1 MTSEVIDLILNQK
14 KANLMDKNA
23 RKASKLR
30 HQPSNIVDDL
40 IGYLISFKDK
50 EKMSISKNNK
60 LALSMGI
67 LCFQGFGI
75 RIFAGVME
83 GAIVLWLMVLVML
96 LWRYVKRVPL
106 SYWGKMIGIIVLY
119 CAFSMIK
126 GVSIMPFLII
136 AWLSAAVV
144 LTPYY
149 LRQAD
154 FVHTMRRL
162 TRFCMYYSL
171 FHIPIMIFFKDNL
184 TTTSFGMYP
193 KTFLFLFYFNGQEG
207 FAGMNRIQ
215 GFCWEPSCWNLL
227 LDLNLIFALFF
238 KEKKAIIVA
247 SVVAIISIMSTT
259 GLVVMT
265 AIFGIYYLLNMK
277 LKKAIQSAFFLL
289 LFAVFVGPIVYN
301 NVSEKLESGSGNARV
316 GDFAIAT
323 AVMHRHPWI
332 GVDTENLT
340 KNMLVMN
347 ARENAWTSEGDKEGY
362 MEQGMVNSFAA
373 LFVEWGIPI
382 TLLIFYLMFKMPLIN
397 DKKLKLLY
405 IVAVLCVLM
414 GSPIS
419 RTGFFYMYVLST
431 ILLPKSNAKVNI
443 IMSKSNALI

>member
-1 MTSEVIDLILNQK
+1 
-14 KANLMDKNA
+14 
-23 RKASKLR
+23 
-30 HQPSNIVDDL
+30 
-40 IGYLISFKDK
+40 
-50 EKMSISKNNK
+50 MSISKDNK

-83 GAIVLWLMVLVML
+83 GAIVLWLIVLAL
-96 LWRYVKRVPL
+96 LNWRYVKRVPL
-106 SYWGKMIGIIVLY
+106 SYWGKMVGISMLY
-119 CAFSMIK
+119 YIFCMVK
-126 GVSIMPFLII
+126 GVSILPFLIV

-171 FHIPIMIFFKDNL
+171 CHIPIMILFKNNL
-184 TTTSFGMYP
+184 TTTSFGMNP
-193 KTFLFLFYFNGQEG
+193 KTFLYLFYFNGQEG

-227 LDLNLIFALFF
+227 LDLNLIFALYF

-247 SVVAIISIMSTT
+247 SVLAIVSIMSTT
-259 GLVVMT
+259 GLAVMT
-265 AIFGIYYLLNMK
+265 VIFGIYYLLNMK
-277 LKKAIQSAFFLL
+277 LKKAIQSAFAIV
-289 LFAVFVGPIVYN
+289 LFAALVGPVVYN

-323 AVMHRHPWI
+323 AVMHEHPWVGI
-332 GVDTENLT
+332 DIENLT

-382 TLLIFYLMFKMPLIN
+382 TLLIFYLMFKTSLIN

-405 IVAVLCVLM
+405 IVTVLCVLM

-419 RTGFFYMYVLST
+419 RTGFFYMYAFSTVL
-431 ILLPKSNAKVNI
+431 LAKTNI
-443 IMSKSNALI
+443 KKKRLC